1 MMSNNVTLVTYPE
14 GTFLKSYN
22 TFVAVK
28 PTAEL
33 ADDMVTEKFHSKTTS
48 RHINEFFGGAEKAA
62 KVEKVPQS
70 DMDTFGNYVEE
81 YSKLSKEEQIHY
93 EYNTRNFAK
102 RLAQ

>member
-1 MMSNNVTLVTYPE
+1 MSKNVTTYVCE
-14 GTFLKSYN
+14 AGTLLKSYD

-48 RHINEFFGGAEKAA
+48 RHINEFFGGAEEAA

-70 DMDTFGNYVEE
+70 DMDTFGKFVEA
-81 YSKLSKEEQIHY
+81 YTKLSKEEQIHY
-93 EYNTRNFAK
+93 DYNTRNFAK
-102 RLAQ
+102 RVGQ